1 MLSSAK
7 WNKDFQ
13 RYGQRCVYL
22 AQILQWYFLSS
33 LQKLLSTGSFQ
44 VKMNDKLRFGILAQ
58 RITLSLVG
66 KITYSLVI
74 CLLFFYYI
82 SVLNITTYSVKV
94 LGLTVFMLKFDKLLN
109 LLCTLKS
116 KDKCTYMGI
125 FFCNTYIG
133 ELYFIVTLR
142 LAI

>member
-1 MLSSAK
+1 
-7 WNKDFQ
+7 
-13 RYGQRCVYL
+13 
-22 AQILQWYFLSS
+22 
-33 LQKLLSTGSFQ
+33 
-44 VKMNDKLRFGILAQ
+44 MNDKLRFGILAQ

-116 KDKCTYMGI
+116 KDKYTYMGI
-125 FFCNTYIG
+125 FF
-133 ELYFIVTLR
+133 L
-142 LAI
+142 